1 MGAREDRGAS
11 LEPYLGA
18 VDAYMR
24 AGERIVM
31 KELLWRMALAFSMAM
46 AAECQTLPPDPPQQ
60 VAPQPASP
68 AQTQSEP
75 QQSPQGAAND
85 SAIKVKPGGEAIK
98 DKDLWE
104 KTGYIHPFVRMP
116 RYILQDQKAIW
127 TSPVH
132 TAKSDVKWWA
142 IFGAATGALIATD
155 KWTAKQLPN
164 TNAQVRLGNY
174 TSNLGAA
181 YTLIPIGAGFYFL
194 GTAKHSERFRETGLL
209 AFETLIDT
217 TIIETIVKSATD
229 RARPLEGN
237 GNGGFWNGKSGIY
250 NASFPSGHAINTFG
264 LASVFAHEY
273 HDKWWVKV
281 LAYGYAGTVVGA
293 RLAARRHFPGD
304 VVAGGALGWFVGDY
318 VYAKRHNPELDK
330 KLGTMQN
337 ILAHVRIG
345 GPEF

>member
-1 MGAREDRGAS
+1 
-11 LEPYLGA
+11 
-18 VDAYMR
+18 
-24 AGERIVM
+24 M
-31 KELLWRMALAFSMAM
+31 KELLFSLALILSVVQ
-46 AAECQTLPPDPPQQ
+46 AAQCQASAPAETSQQTDQQTAPP
-60 VAPQPASP
+60 
-68 AQTQSEP
+68 TQDQSQ
-75 QQSPQGAAND
+75 QQSPPAGNNR
-85 SAIKVKPGGEAIK
+85 SAIEVKPGGEAIN

-116 RYILQDQKAIW
+116 KYILQDQKAIW
-127 TSPVH
+127 TSPFH
-132 TAKSDVKWWA
+132 TAKSDIRWWA

-155 KWTAKQLPN
+155 KWTEKQFPN
-164 TNAQVRLGNY
+164 TNTQVRLGNY

-194 GTAKHSERFRETGLL
+194 GTAKQSEHFRETGLL

-237 GNGGFWNGKSGIY
+237 GNGGFWEGKNGVY

-264 LASVFAHEY
+264 LASIFAHEY
-273 HDKWWVKV
+273 HDKWWVNV

-304 VVAGGALGWFVGDY
+304 VVAGGAMGWFIGDY
-318 VYAKRHNPELDK
+318 VYAKRHNLELDK
-330 KLGTMQN
+330 KPGVVQN
-337 ILAHVRIG
+337 IVGHLRIG

>member
-1 MGAREDRGAS
+1 MG
-11 LEPYLGA
+11 
-18 VDAYMR
+18 
-24 AGERIVM
+24 M
-31 KELLWRMALAFSMAM
+31 KELLCGLALLLSAGL
-46 AAECQTLPPDPPQQ
+46 AAECQEAAPPDLPQHASPQPPSPAHDQSQLPP
-60 VAPQPASP
+60 
-68 AQTQSEP
+68 
-75 QQSPQGAAND
+75 SPQHESNR

-104 KTGYIHPFVRMP
+104 KTGYIHPFARMP
-116 RYILQDQKAIW
+116 KYVLQDQKAIW
-127 TSPVH
+127 TSPFH

-155 KWTAKQLPN
+155 KWTERQLPN
-164 TNAQVRLGNY
+164 TSAQVRLGNY
-174 TSNLGAA
+174 TSNIGAA

-194 GTAKHSERFRETGLL
+194 GTAKHSEHFRETGML

-217 TIIETIVKSATD
+217 TIIETLIKSATN

-237 GNGGFWNGKSGIY
+237 GNGGFWDGAHGPY

-264 LASVFAHEY
+264 LASIFAHEY

-304 VVAGGALGWFVGDY
+304 VVAGGAMGWFVGDY

-330 KLGTMQN
+330 KEGAVQS
-337 ILAHVRIG
+337 ILAHMRIG